1 MGMKRRSRIG
11 LRLTLST
18 RTYNEAKSLLVMILS
33 VSTLSSFVVSS
44 SLGHSECARKAVIFN
59 FGDSNSDTGG
69 FSLGYGI
76 IVGPPTGRAFFN
88 HPTGRFSD
96 GRLILDF
103 LCKFSL
109 LF

>member
-1 MGMKRRSRIG
+1 MGVKRRNHIG
-11 LRLTLST
+11 LTQS
-18 RTYNEAKSLLVMILS
+18 YNEAISLLVIILS
-33 VSTLSSFVVSS
+33 LSTLSSFAVSS
-44 SLGHSECARKAVIFN
+44 GSVNSECKRKAVIFN

-76 IVGPPTGRAFFN
+76 IIGPPTGRAFFG

-103 LCKFSL
+103 LCK
-109 LF
+109 